1 MDTKTRG
8 PEYPWDES
16 IGDPAYWVGG
26 VRRRGGVSSI
36 RAHPWNCG
44 NSDRDAKRKD
54 QVKKS
59 KVESI
64 EARSED
70 GPACISVEGLVM
82 SAERRG
88 RVVPV
93 ETCVNSVGRM
103 SA

>member
-1 MDTKTRG
+1 
-8 PEYPWDES
+8 
-16 IGDPAYWVGG
+16 
-26 VRRRGGVSSI
+26 VSSI

-44 NSDRDAKRKD
+44 NSGRDAKRKD

-70 GPACISVEGLVM
+70 GLIRISVEALVM
-82 SAERRG
+82 SAEPRG

-93 ETCVNSVGRM
+93 ETGVNSFGRM